1 MGNSILAYSI
11 PDSCSISGLGRTSL
25 YEAIR
30 TGALRA
36 VKRGRRTLIL
46 HEDLLRYV
54 QSLPPVVVKST
65 HQEVVSNTAA
75 SRRGVKNRGIAS

>member
-1 MGNSILAYSI
+1 MNNSVLAYSVRDACLI
-11 PDSCSISGLGRTSL
+11 ACTGRTSV

-46 HEDLLRYV
+46 DEDLRRWLQNLPPMTV
-54 QSLPPVVVKST
+54 KPSTQSLN
-65 HQEVVSNTAA
+65 Q
-75 SRRGVKNRGIAS
+75 GGIND

>member
-1 MGNSILAYSI
+1 MNNSVLAYSVRDACLI
-11 PDSCSISGLGRTSL
+11 TCTGRTSV

-46 HEDLLRYV
+46 EEDLRRWV
-54 QSLPPVVVKST
+54 QSLPSLEVKST
-65 HQEVVSNTAA
+65 QSLDK
-75 SRRGVKNRGIAS
+75 GGQQ